1 MIFRP
6 VGASDLARVTPL
18 LTGDPASGLTADQF
32 RRRLQNGEYR
42 AEWTWI
48 AEEAGEEDTSNPPV
62 AVAIWGAA
70 HRIRCR
76 PLSTAWSPPRTRA
89 PLTGSCWPQDCSR
102 PRTRHTPGRAR
113 TGRRT
118 TTSSCPPTGRTRRT
132 RFPKSGGGGRAPGK
146 PDRTP

>member
-18 LTGDPASGLTADQF
+18 LTGDSASALTADQF

-62 AVAIWGAA
+62 AVAIWEGRPQDSLPLALDGLVAAA
-70 HRIRCR
+70 HEGSADRIM
-76 PLSTAWSPPRTRA
+76 LAA
-89 PLTGSCWPQDCSR
+89 ALLKI
-102 PRTRHTPGRAR
+102 GRAHV
-113 TGRRT
+113 
-118 TTSSCPPTGRTRRT
+118 
-132 RFPKSGGGGRAPGK
+132 
-146 PDRTP
+146 

>member
-6 VGASDLARVTPL
+6 VGTSDLARVTPL
-18 LTGDPASGLTADQF
+18 LTGDPASALTADQF

-62 AVAIWGAA
+62 AVAIWGGSPQDSLPSALDGLVAAA
-70 HRIRCR
+70 HEGSADRIM
-76 PLSTAWSPPRTRA
+76 LA
-89 PLTGSCWPQDCSR
+89 QDCSR

-118 TTSSCPPTGRTRRT
+118 TTSSCPPTGRTGRT
-132 RFPKSGGGGRAPGK
+132 RLPKSAGGGRQPGK
-146 PDRTP
+146 PD